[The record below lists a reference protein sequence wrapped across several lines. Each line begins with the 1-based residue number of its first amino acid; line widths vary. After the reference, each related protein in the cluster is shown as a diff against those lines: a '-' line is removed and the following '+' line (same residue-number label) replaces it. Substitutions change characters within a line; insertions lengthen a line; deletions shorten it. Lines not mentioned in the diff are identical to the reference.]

1 MVILRIIFYIVIF
14 GLLAVL
20 FVFLFLAS
28 AIRNLRNK
36 AQQQPHANQGRH
48 TRQATQ
54 ADGNVVIDRRPTDE
68 IGKKIIPKDEGEY
81 VDYEDA

>member
-1 MVILRIIFYIVIF
+1 MFLLRFLFYIVLF
-14 GLLAVL
+14 GLIAVL

-28 AIRNLRNK
+28 AVRKLRNRG
-36 AQQQPHANQGRH
+36 QQQPRSNQP
-48 TRQATQ
+48 RQATQ
-54 ADGNVVIDRRPTDE
+54 ADGNVVIDRRPTED

>member
-1 MVILRIIFYIVIF
+1 MFLLRFLFYIVLF
-14 GLLAVL
+14 GLIAVL

-28 AIRNLRNK
+28 AVRKLRNRG
-36 AQQQPHANQGRH
+36 QQQPRSSQP
-48 TRQATQ
+48 RQATQ
-54 ADGNVVIDRRPTDE
+54 ADGNVVIDRRPTED